1 MIVTKGLTKDY
12 GNNRGIF
19 DVSFNVSKGSCVG
32 FLGPN
37 GAGKTTTIR
46 HLLGFIQNFKG
57 EAYIKDFNCQTE
69 QVEIQKYVGYLPGEI
84 NFMDDING
92 DEFIDLIAKMKGLN
106 DLSYA
111 HQLLD
116 KFELDPNIRIKKM
129 SKGMKQK
136 LAIVIAFM
144 NDPELLI
151 LDEPSSGLDPLM
163 QQKLVDLILEH
174 KQRGKTFFLSSH
186 SFEEV
191 EKTCDRIIMIKNGQ
205 IVNDSQVEKLKKEQ
219 VRKYDI
225 KFARSNEAED
235 FAKQYEIIKK
245 DNLTVT
251 VELKNSIDSKE
262 SFDSKESIDSK
273 DFDNLLKKLSQ
284 YEIQDITKKD
294 LSLEEIFMK
303 YYGE

>member
-1 MIVTKGLTKDY
+1 MIITKGLTKDY

-19 DVSFNVSKGSCVG
+19 DVSFSINNGSCVG

-57 EAYIKDFNCQTE
+57 EAYIKGLNCKTE
-69 QVEIQKYVGYLPGEI
+69 QVDIQKYVGYLPGEI
-84 NFMDDING
+84 NFIDDING
-92 DEFIDLIAKMKGLN
+92 DELIDLIAKMKELS

-111 HQLLD
+111 NHLLEQ
-116 KFELDPNIRIKKM
+116 FELDPKIKIKKM

-144 NDPELLI
+144 SDPEILI

-163 QQKLVDLILEH
+163 QQKLVNLILEH
-174 KQRGKTFFLSSH
+174 KARGKTFFLSSH

-191 EKTCDRIIMIKNGQ
+191 EKTCDRIIMIKNGH
-205 IVNDSQVEKLKKEQ
+205 IVNDSQVEMLKKEQ
-219 VRKYDI
+219 IRKYDI
-225 KFARSNEAED
+225 KFAKVNEVED
-235 FAKQYEIIKK
+235 FIKK
-245 DNLTVT
+245 YNISQIDNLTVT
-251 VELKNSIDSKE
+251 IELKDSIEPLDT
-262 SFDSKESIDSK
+262 FDSLVKI
-273 DFDNLLKKLSQ
+273 LSQ

-303 YYGE
+303 YYGD

>member
-12 GNNRGIF
+12 GNHRGIF
-19 DVSFNVSKGSCVG
+19 DVSFSISGDSCVG

-46 HLLGFIQNFKG
+46 HLLGFIQNFEG
-57 EAYIKDFNCQTE
+57 EAYINNLNCKKD

-84 NFMDDING
+84 NFIDDLNG
-92 DEFIDLIAKMKGLN
+92 DELITLIARMKGVN

-111 HQLLD
+111 NHLLER
-116 KFELDPNIRIKKM
+116 FELKATSPIKKM

-144 NDPELLI
+144 NDPEILI

-174 KQRGKTFFLSSH
+174 KKRGKTIFLSSH

-191 EKTCDRIIMIKNGQ
+191 EKTCDRIIMIKNGS
-205 IVNDSQVEKLKKEQ
+205 IVNDSHVDQLKKEQ
-219 VRKYDI
+219 IRKYEIEFI
-225 KFARSNEAED
+225 KESEAKD
-235 FAKQYEIIKK
+235 FAQYYRITHQ
-245 DNLTVT
+245 DGLSLT
-251 VELKNSIDSKE
+251 IDLQDT
-262 SFDSKESIDSK
+262 FDS
-273 DFDNLLKKLSQ
+273 LLKKLAQ
-284 YEIQDITKKD
+284 YEIQDITQKD

-303 YYGE
+303 YYGD